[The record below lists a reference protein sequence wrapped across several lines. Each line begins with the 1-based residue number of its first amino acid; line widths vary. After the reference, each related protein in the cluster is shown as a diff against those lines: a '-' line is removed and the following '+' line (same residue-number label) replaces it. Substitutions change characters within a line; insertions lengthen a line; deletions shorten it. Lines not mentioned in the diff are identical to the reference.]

1 MRLFVACFLAF
12 QHGFYTSRMRSLS
25 LSLPLHVCLPAAS
38 PSLQHV
44 LTVQWHSM
52 LPCRPPGI
60 SDELWALE
68 LPSILGVAHS
78 DLPDSPEPS
87 SPSALPDHPEP
98 GPVHPVS
105 PRQDASP
112 AGPHTTL
119 HRHVPSTSSC
129 EPHSTSAD
137 VLLLDL
143 SATEDDHSPDTQVPA
158 KLAVDSYDSEW
169 NVPSP
174 DLKLVLDLTAVPSD
188 LWRSPAPPTVL
199 VAESQAYALLHQ
211 GYATFD
217 DIEALLD
224 SLPGHPHAKRR
235 KQQCEVGHPRQC
247 SFSAG
252 AFTFSFSTGIQR
264 NTTSFPLVVQV
275 LTSILRGACPGIQF
289 SSLTI
294 QRNVQVRMHTDKY
307 NERDLESVIVP
318 CSRWQGGSLSTRWRS
333 PCTGQS
339 LRSGHNETN
348 HLAIHSVPMQLFLG
362 PPATGLF

>member
-1 MRLFVACFLAF
+1 
-12 QHGFYTSRMRSLS
+12 
-25 LSLPLHVCLPAAS
+25 
-38 PSLQHV
+38 
-44 LTVQWHSM
+44 M

-78 DLPDSPEPS
+78 DFPDSPEPS
-87 SPSALPDHPEP
+87 SPSALPVHLEP
-98 GPVHPVS
+98 GPEHPVS
-105 PRQDASP
+105 PRPGASP
-112 AGPHTTL
+112 AGPHTTS

-129 EPHSTSAD
+129 EPHPKTSAD

-143 SATEDDHSPDTQVPA
+143 SDTEEDHSPDTQVPA

-174 DLKLVLDLTAVPSD
+174 DLKLVFDLTAILSD
-188 LWRSPAPPTVL
+188 LWHSPAPPTVL

-217 DIEALLD
+217 DIDTLLD
-224 SLPGHPHAKRR
+224 SLPGHQHAKRR

-318 CSRWQGGSLSTRWRS
+318 CSRWQGGSLWVQHDGGAHALDNHSGPGTMRRITWPYIRFQ
-333 PCTGQS
+333 PH
-339 LRSGHNETN
+339 LRHATVPWSSGDQTILIGYTVKLLHRLSDADRHALHYRGFN
-348 HLAIHSVPMQLFLG
+348 L
-362 PPATGLF
+362 PPVSHAVSKA